1 MISQIKIIV
10 NFLGNWF
17 AGEDGENNTFSND
30 SDSDTGEEIQKDEI
44 FDVELM

>member
-1 MISQIKIIV
+1 M

-44 FDVELM
+44 FDAELM